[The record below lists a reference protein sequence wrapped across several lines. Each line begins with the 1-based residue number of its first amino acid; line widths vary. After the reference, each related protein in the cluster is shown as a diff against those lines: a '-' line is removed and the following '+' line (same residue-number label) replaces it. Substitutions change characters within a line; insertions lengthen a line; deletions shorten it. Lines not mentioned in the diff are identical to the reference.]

1 MAEKIDDLT
10 IRYEEDGKVIVDEL
24 DKVILS
30 RAAWCTVLYKYRQ
43 WNRAK
48 GEYSDERYSIRR
60 YRKVKDQY
68 MQQSKFNISSKAQA
82 EKLVEAL
89 QNWIAKPK
97 NKK

>member
-10 IRYEEDGKVIVDEL
+10 IRYEEDGIAIIDEL

-30 RAAWCTVLYKYRQ
+30 RAAWCTIIFRYRQ

-48 GEYSDERYSIRR
+48 NEYSEDRFSIRR

-68 MQQSKFNISSKAQA
+68 MQQSKFNLSSIAQA
-82 EKLVEAL
+82 KKLIEAL
-89 QNWIAKPK
+89 NIWIDEAEKA
-97 NKK
+97 

>member
-10 IRYEEDGKVIVDEL
+10 IRYEEDGIAIIDEL

-30 RAAWCTVLYKYRQ
+30 RAAWCTIIFRYRQ

-48 GEYSDERYSIRR
+48 NEYSDDRFSIRR

-68 MQQSKFNISSKAQA
+68 MQQSKFNLSSIAQA
-82 EKLVEAL
+82 KKLIEAL
-89 QNWIAKPK
+89 QIWIDEAEKA
-97 NKK
+97 